1 MQWSG
6 MSSFPATDSTGGP
19 QGAMPSGEREPVQ
32 GELLALAAN
41 RGRNRSVAARK
52 RTERVIRGSLFL
64 CATLSVITT
73 FTIIVILIRET
84 LGFFAMPEVS
94 LTDFLFGTEWAPL
107 LGAEKHFGIL
117 PLVSGT
123 LLVSAVAAL
132 FALPLGLITAIYL
145 SEYAPAKVRSVLK
158 PVLEILA
165 GVPTVVYGFFALSV
179 ITPGLKWFHEGFE
192 SFNAASAGLAVGIMI
207 LPIVCSLSED
217 ALRAVPNSLRDGAR
231 ALGSTRFDVAVRVVV
246 PAALSGIVA
255 AFLLAI
261 TRAVGETMIVALA
274 AGGRPHLTIDPTQ
287 ETQTMTAYMVQIF
300 LGDAPA
306 GGVEYKSSYAVA
318 FVLFAVTLG
327 FTLIGNAVLR
337 RFREEYD

>member
-1 MQWSG
+1 
-6 MSSFPATDSTGGP
+6 MSSLPAPSQP
-19 QGAMPSGEREPVQ
+19 PFPSGHALPGEPGRPGDQ
-32 GELLALAAN
+32 LARAAS
-41 RGRNRSVAARK
+41 RGSARSTRARK
-52 RTERVIRGSLFL
+52 LTERFIRGVLFV

-73 FTIIVILIRET
+73 FSIILILMRET
-84 LGFFAMPEVS
+84 IGFFGMPEVS
-94 LTDFLFGTEWAPL
+94 LVDFLTGLEWTPL
-107 LGAEKHFGIL
+107 LGAEKKFGIW

-132 FALPLGLITAIYL
+132 FALPVGLVTAIYL
-145 SEYAPAKVRSVLK
+145 SEYAPRRVRSILK

-165 GVPTVVYGFFALSV
+165 GVPTVVFGFFALSI
-179 ITPGLKWFHEGFE
+179 ITPGLKWFYDGFE

-217 ALRAVPNSLRDGAR
+217 ALRAVPKSLREGAY
-231 ALGSTRFDVAVRVVV
+231 ALGSTRFDVSVRVVV

-255 AFLLAI
+255 AFLLAL
-261 TRAVGETMIVALA
+261 TRAIGETMIVALA
-274 AGGRPHLTIDPTQ
+274 AGGRPHMTINPTE

-318 FVLFAVTLG
+318 CVLFVITLA
-327 FTLIGNAVLR
+327 FTLIGNAILR